1 MKGVVGKGGLSWAAL
16 DPPTPLSQI
25 RTDPVRPFISGHVAN
40 SMAAEV
46 IALLH
51 SLLMAPESNAA
62 QIWTTTA
69 EKVSRRRTH
78 HLASLFHPVLLSLL
92 WSGLTILGCLETSE
106 GLCLSG
112 IQARFPPRLVWA
124 ERSRERLLGTG
135 SSS

>member
-1 MKGVVGKGGLSWAAL
+1 MVSGGGGLSWAVL
-16 DPPTPLSQI
+16 DPPTPLSPI

-69 EKVSRRRTH
+69 EKVSGRRTG
-78 HLASLFHPVLLSLL
+78 HLASLFHPILVSLL
-92 WSGLTILGCLETSE
+92 RSRLAILGRLETNI
-106 GLCLSG
+106 CLSG
-112 IQARFPPRLVWA
+112 I
-124 ERSRERLLGTG
+124 
-135 SSS
+135 

>member
-1 MKGVVGKGGLSWAAL
+1 MESSGQGCPGGRLTLLSR
-16 DPPTPLSQI
+16 I

-69 EKVSRRRTH
+69 EKVSGGRAHNLTP
-78 HLASLFHPVLLSLL
+78 LFHPVLV
-92 WSGLTILGCLETSE
+92 GC
-106 GLCLSG
+106 
-112 IQARFPPRLVWA
+112 FF
-124 ERSRERLLGTG
+124 
-135 SSS
+135 